1 MPRET
6 QTMTNQGVA
15 PQAFV
20 LAAAC
25 LILLALP
32 FVTTYNDLLTALAM
46 QAGVAGPMQSIAPA
60 EARMVVGLLQ
70 LLGIHAAAAGSQI
83 IVWGPSGPANLF
95 ISWNCIGWQSLV
107 LLAVSLT
114 VGLRGESSRESS
126 LQVIVVGLAGTVLV
140 NLLRVAA
147 VCLVA
152 AAAGRDAAVFF
163 HDYAGT
169 LITIAWLFAF
179 WAAAQRWLL
188 SETVG

>member
-1 MPRET
+1 
-6 QTMTNQGVA
+6 
-15 PQAFV
+15 
-20 LAAAC
+20 
-25 LILLALP
+25 
-32 FVTTYNDLLTALAM
+32 
-46 QAGVAGPMQSIAPA
+46 
-60 EARMVVGLLQ
+60 MVVGLLQ